1 MRNAVPAIEGQQK
14 KVNIPNNIK
23 ELLGK
28 NCEVGKLMKFLK
40 DIRFFEDIQI
50 FNGEEMAKREV

>member
-28 NCEVGKLMKFLK
+28 NCEVGKLMKFPK